1 MESLLLLTWKNITWR
16 ELNFSQIKSTFSASF
31 LFFFIMESCMKSDKT
46 DTKNHSNSDSKY
58 FGLTKQTSEVCIVIK
73 ITR

>member
-1 MESLLLLTWKNITWR
+1 
-16 ELNFSQIKSTFSASF
+16 
-31 LFFFIMESCMKSDKT
+31 MKSDKR

-73 ITR
+73 ITRKPLMATSRDQIIGFKKYPKI

>member
-1 MESLLLLTWKNITWR
+1 
-16 ELNFSQIKSTFSASF
+16 
-31 LFFFIMESCMKSDKT
+31 MESCMKSDKR

-73 ITR
+73 ITRKPLMATSRDQIIDLKKYPKI